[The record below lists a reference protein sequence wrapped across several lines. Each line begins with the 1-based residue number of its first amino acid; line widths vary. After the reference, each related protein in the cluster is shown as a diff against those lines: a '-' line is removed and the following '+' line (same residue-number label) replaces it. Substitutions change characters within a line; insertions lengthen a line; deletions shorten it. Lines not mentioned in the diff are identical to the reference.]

1 MQNHDY
7 YLRPGKMTSAGRYA
21 PLTEK
26 LPRDIPALA
35 AVVQGL
41 IVHEF
46 MAADYGAPLSEEDR
60 ASVHIRPAEEILAQ
74 IVARDDRPLEI
85 PREPSGRL
93 AGTCRHFTVLMVT
106 LLRAQGVP
114 ARARC
119 GFGAYFGT
127 DVFEDHWVCEYWNGE
142 RARWVLV
149 DAQIDDVQLG
159 WFPISFDVTDVP
171 RDEFLVA
178 GQAWDQVRAGAADPG
193 RFGLSEIKQF
203 GAWWIA
209 PNLMRD
215 ASALLN
221 LELLPWD
228 CWGAMPKPGQ
238 PIEAELVTL
247 FDRLAK
253 LTQAVD
259 DSPAELQELCEDDRL
274 RVPPVVYSA
283 ARDRPEAI

>member
-46 MAADYGAPLSEEDR
+46 MAADYGAPLSEADR

-85 PREPSGRL
+85 AREPSGRL

-127 DVFEDHWVCEYWNGE
+127 GTFEDHWVCEYWNSDQ
-142 RARWVLV
+142 ARWILV
-149 DAQIDDVQLG
+149 DAQIDDIQRG
-159 WFPISFDVTDVP
+159 WFKIGFDVTNVP
-171 RDEFLVA
+171 RDQFLVA

-193 RFGLSEIKQF
+193 DFGLSVIKEY
-203 GAWWIA
+203 GDWWVA
-209 PNLMRD
+209 ANLVRD

-228 CWGAMPKPGQ
+228 VWGAMPEPGE
-238 PIEAELVTL
+238 PIDDELAAL
-247 FDRLAK
+247 FDRLAR
-253 LTQAVD
+253 LTQDPD
-259 DSPAELQELCEDDRL
+259 DCGAELRELGQDDRL
-274 RVPPVVYSA
+274 RVPAAVYNA
-283 ARDRPEAI
+283 QRDRPETL

>member
-85 PREPSGRL
+85 AREPSGRL

-127 DVFEDHWVCEYWNGE
+127 GTFEDHWVCEYWNSDQ
-142 RARWVLV
+142 ARWILV
-149 DAQIDDVQLG
+149 DAQIDDIQRG
-159 WFPISFDVTDVP
+159 WFKIGFDVTNVP
-171 RDEFLVA
+171 RDQFLVA

-193 RFGLSEIKQF
+193 DFGLSVIKEY
-203 GAWWIA
+203 GDWWIA
-209 PNLMRD
+209 ANLVRD

-228 CWGAMPKPGQ
+228 VWGAMPEPGE
-238 PIEAELVTL
+238 PIDDELAAL
-247 FDRLAK
+247 FDRLAR
-253 LTQAVD
+253 LTQDPD
-259 DSPAELQELCEDDRL
+259 DCGAELRELGQDDRL
-274 RVPPVVYSA
+274 RVPAAVYNA
-283 ARDRPEAI
+283 QRDRPETL